1 MLKKTPDELPGAD
14 GHGFD
19 ISTAFGIL
27 IPKGHLAIIDRDD
40 SAVGN
45 GDAVN
50 VAGQIIEDCKG
61 ALDGRF
67 TVDNPVFSPYGF
79 R

>member
-40 SAVGN
+40 SAVGD
-45 GDAVN
+45 GYTVN
-50 VAGQIIEDCKG
+50 VAGQIIKDCTS
-61 ALDGRF
+61 AMDGWL
-67 TVDNPVFSPYGF
+67 SEG
-79 R
+79 